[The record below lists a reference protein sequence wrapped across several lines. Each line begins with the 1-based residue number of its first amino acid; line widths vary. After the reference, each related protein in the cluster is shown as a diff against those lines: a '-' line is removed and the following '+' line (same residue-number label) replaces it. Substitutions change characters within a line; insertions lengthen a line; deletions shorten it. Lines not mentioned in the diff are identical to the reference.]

1 MSTVLLENRS
11 QGFDEYADVIDMVA
25 ALREMPVESDEFARQ
40 HDQIVLRCC
49 PLADRLARRFDGRG
63 ESLDDLIQVAR
74 VGLIQAVNRFD
85 PDKSHSFVVF
95 AIPTIVGEL
104 RRYFR
109 DYGWK
114 VHVPRRIRDLRQ
126 QVRTTTT
133 ELTQQLG
140 RSPDDA
146 EIAEA
151 LSVTPEQIVESRMA
165 APAYQPQSLDTS
177 TAGPSDHPL
186 PLADV
191 LGDLDIGF
199 ERVTDRESVKPALE
213 ALPEREK
220 QILFLRFFA
229 SKTQSQI
236 ADTVGISQMHVS
248 RILDRTLREVRE
260 RVESDTL
267 N

>member
-1 MSTVLLENRS
+1 MSNMLLEKHS
-11 QGFDEYADVIDMVA
+11 QGIDEFADVVELLA
-25 ALREMPVESDEFARQ
+25 ALRAMPDGSDEFVHQ
-40 HDQIVLRCC
+40 HQQIVLRCC

-63 ESLDDLIQVAR
+63 ENMDDLIQVAR

-85 PDKSHSFVVF
+85 PDKSDSFMVF
-95 AIPTIVGEL
+95 AVPTIVGEL
-104 RRYFR
+104 RRHFR

-126 QVRTTTT
+126 QISTTTT

-140 RSPDDA
+140 RTPDDA
-146 EIAEA
+146 ELAEA
-151 LSVTPEQIVESRMA
+151 LGVAPDQIVESRLA

-177 TAGPSDHPL
+177 TVGPSDHPL

-191 LGDLDIGF
+191 LGDLDVGF
-199 ERVTDRESVKPALE
+199 EQVTDRESVKPALA

-220 QILFLRFFA
+220 RILFLRFFA
-229 SKTQSQI
+229 SKTQRQI

-260 RVESDTL
+260 RVDDVTV